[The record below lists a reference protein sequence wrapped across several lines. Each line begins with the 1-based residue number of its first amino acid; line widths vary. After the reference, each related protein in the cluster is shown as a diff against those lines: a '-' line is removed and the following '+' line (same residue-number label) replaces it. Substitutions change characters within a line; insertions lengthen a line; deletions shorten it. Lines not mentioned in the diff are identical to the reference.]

1 MGDAT
6 TQALVLK
13 YCDDGMLAPSD
24 FQWNKR
30 HQHSPSRFNTKN
42 HMHYKQLFDKNSQQA
57 QPILIKP
64 ERDLDPCE
72 LNEIKGTR
80 MPEWSTVVKDRD
92 VYGELGWL
100 GNFNVKC
107 SKNNT
112 KNHSTTRE
120 YFDSPL
126 NYEQTF
132 NNSTMSNSE
141 FFR

>member
-1 MGDAT
+1 
-6 TQALVLK
+6 
-13 YCDDGMLAPSD
+13 ML
-24 FQWNKR
+24 
-30 HQHSPSRFNTKN
+30 
-42 HMHYKQLFDKNSQQA
+42 
-57 QPILIKP
+57 KP
-64 ERDLDPCE
+64 ERDHDPCE

-80 MPEWSTVVKDRD
+80 MPEWSTVVKERD

-107 SKNNT
+107 SKNNGKT
-112 KNHSTTRE
+112 HSTTRE